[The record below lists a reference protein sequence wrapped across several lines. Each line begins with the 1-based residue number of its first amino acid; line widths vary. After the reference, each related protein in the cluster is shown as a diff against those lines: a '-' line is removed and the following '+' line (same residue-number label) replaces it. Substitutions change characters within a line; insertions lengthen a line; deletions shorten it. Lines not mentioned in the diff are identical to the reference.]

1 MKRLEAAQLQHK
13 FEPEKVLY
21 LVGDVNYCTVYLL
34 NGKSILTSRTLKWYS
49 ERWPQ
54 FIRVHKGSLVN
65 PQHIHSCVVASSI
78 EAQLIMRNGARLSI
92 GRRRISDVIDQLGI
106 GQAKYAGVAIHE
118 LKSEWDSSAPANIRV
133 A

>member
-34 NGKSILTSRTLKWYS
+34 TGKSILTSRTLKWYS

-78 EAQLIMRNGARLSI
+78 EAHLIMRNGARHSI
-92 GRRRISDVIDQLGI
+92 GRRRISAVVRRLGI
-106 GQAKYAGVAIHE
+106 
-118 LKSEWDSSAPANIRV
+118 S
-133 A
+133 